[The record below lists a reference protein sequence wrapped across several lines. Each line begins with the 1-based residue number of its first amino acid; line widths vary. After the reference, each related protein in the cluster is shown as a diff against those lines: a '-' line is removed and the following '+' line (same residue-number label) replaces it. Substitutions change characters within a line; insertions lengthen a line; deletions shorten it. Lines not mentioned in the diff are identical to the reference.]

1 LDKRNIK
8 EIKMVNKTR
17 RGKSEANKDVTEI
30 KIDYK
35 NLDVTDIMSQIKQKI
50 AREKEEM
57 ESLGQDIIISEPP
70 PPAPI
75 PEPPEAQGFK
85 GKAKRIL
92 LKIMRPFSPV
102 IKLLILPVHEEY
114 METARNLHWA
124 HLRLDQLDVRLN
136 AAFKNLGKQS
146 DAINNVN
153 IRIDNLSDEINRNL
167 SKIAKMSEEL
177 EEITKSIISINKRI
191 DKVSSNTNK
200 RIDRISQNIN
210 KRIDEVSNNVNE
222 RIGVLY
228 QNTERAAEYIKLLH
242 NLAHNLVI
250 EMTKLKIEE
259 EYLKLKTR
267 IMEKDFEF
275 VSRKEKA
282 IEEKIFQ

>member
-1 LDKRNIK
+1 
-8 EIKMVNKTR
+8 M
-17 RGKSEANKDVTEI
+17 
-30 KIDYK
+30 
-35 NLDVTDIMSQIKQKI
+35 
-50 AREKEEM
+50 
-57 ESLGQDIIISEPP
+57 ISEPTS
-70 PPAPI
+70 PAPF

-85 GKAKRIL
+85 GKVKKIL

-124 HLRLDQLDVRLN
+124 HVRLDQLDVRLN
-136 AAFKNLGKQS
+136 AAFKNIGKQS
-146 DAINNVN
+146 NAINNVN

-177 EEITKSIISINKRI
+177 EEITKSITSINKRI
-191 DKVSSNTNK
+191 DKVSTNTNK
-200 RIDRISQNIN
+200 RVDRISQTIN
-210 KRIDEVSNNVNE
+210 KRINEVSNTVNE

-228 QNTERAAEYIKLLH
+228 QNTGRAAEYIKLLH

-282 IEEKIFQ
+282 LEEKIFQ